1 MYQVSSINAVVLC
14 VVWNFKKSK
23 KQNRD
28 IRDSIY
34 RMVKMFNDNKK
45 LVIVLMLQFR
55 KQIDSGRK
63 TRNRQPV

>member
-14 VVWNFKKSK
+14 VVWNLKKSK

-28 IRDSIY
+28 IRDSIH